1 MVKILPSLSLSSL
14 MASGVIMPLRQ
25 VSLFQN
31 LISVLYALFDA
42 EGDTLEVDWYDKYL
56 LNLGNIFVFDVKVI

>member
-1 MVKILPSLSLSSL
+1 